1 VLGVIQTK
9 KSLEFIVGDGYVK
22 SVGKNGENFTSHR
35 VKISDSIVKGFGAK
49 TDYGINLWKT

>member
-1 VLGVIQTK
+1 M
-9 KSLEFIVGDGYVK
+9 K